1 MTIFDD
7 PLLDEKLFLDTTN
20 IISERLISSSD
31 EEEVDL
37 ISLKK
42 FNRYFLP
49 RTDEWL
55 GGSICFLMNNF
66 SMNTLATKTSKLIR

>member
-37 ISLKK
+37 IQLK
-42 FNRYFLP
+42 F
-49 RTDEWL
+49 
-55 GGSICFLMNNF
+55 
-66 SMNTLATKTSKLIR
+66 